1 MPQRPNEPEEW
12 VESDDRAIRTGL
24 RWSLVALIGL
34 GVVGVGLRSG
44 AQRAA
49 VVREAWGDAIAG
61 AAPVPV
67 RDRLSGCCKS

>member
-1 MPQRPNEPEEW
+1 MARS
-12 VESDDRAIRTGL
+12 SDSTHSSGSFGRCDMFG
-24 RWSLVALIGL
+24 GYQ
-34 GVVGVGLRSG
+34 GVGLRSG

-49 VVREAWGDAIAG
+49 VVREAWGDVIAG